1 MMVDVTIPLKRW
13 VNFQEVHRGQEACLY
28 PFAQKDDQIR
38 ELGGE
43 YDHGEKTIAAA
54 KGRG

>member
-1 MMVDVTIPLKRW
+1 MVDVTIPLKRW

-43 YDHGEKTIAAA
+43 YDHGEKTTAAA